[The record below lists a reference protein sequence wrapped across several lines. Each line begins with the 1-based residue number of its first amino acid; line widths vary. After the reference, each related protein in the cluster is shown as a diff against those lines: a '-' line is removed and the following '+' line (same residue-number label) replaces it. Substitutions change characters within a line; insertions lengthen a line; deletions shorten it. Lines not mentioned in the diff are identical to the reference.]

1 MIPTLTADD
10 ILDLPLSTKEK
21 SSTSR
26 NRLGYHVFLSWYF
39 GVFKAQTEE
48 DKRAIV
54 SEFVEDDED
63 SKAEGLKKEEE
74 NLKEEGDE
82 DGSVK
87 SKEIEDELKK
97 NLL

>member
-1 MIPTLTADD
+1 MIPTLNADD

-48 DKRAIV
+48 GKRAIV

-63 SKAEGLKKEEE
+63 SVDSTITPPIQEFTYHW
-74 NLKEEGDE
+74 
-82 DGSVK
+82 
-87 SKEIEDELKK
+87 
-97 NLL
+97 